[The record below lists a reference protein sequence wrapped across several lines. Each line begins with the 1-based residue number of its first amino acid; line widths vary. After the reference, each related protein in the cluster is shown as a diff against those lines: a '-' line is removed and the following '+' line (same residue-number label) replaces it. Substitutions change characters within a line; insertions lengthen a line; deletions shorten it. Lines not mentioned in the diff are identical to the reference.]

1 MISLELFLRS
11 YPEFAALDA
20 EYYGL
25 IDSVIR
31 ETAIEADS
39 YNYLSGDPDLQ
50 DLALSLHVA
59 HNCLSRSREI
69 AASNGEVA
77 SGLIKRQKD
86 DLYGEVEYDT
96 SAAVSVSQ
104 KYRNSP
110 YWERLQQLL
119 SQRSMISV
127 GFLAFGPSPYIPRRL

>member
-1 MISLELFLRS
+1 MISLELFLQS

-31 ETAIEADS
+31 ETTIEADS
-39 YNYLSGDPDLQ
+39 YNYLSDDPKLQ

-69 AASNGEVA
+69 AASNGGA
-77 SGLIKRQKD
+77 AGGFIKRQKD
-86 DLYGEVEYDT
+86 DLFGEVEYDT
-96 SAAVSVSQ
+96 SAAVSVAQ

-119 SQRSMISV
+119 SQRSMVSV